1 MDERY
6 ELYYAAAEPDEPLD
20 LPENAGLP
28 GDGAEPIV
36 RRLREARAAYSAGLS
51 ADYGAEASA
60 GAAVE
65 IEVEVVDVS
74 SYSREQLEDAYV
86 SRAVPPAVRRQYGV
100 KRVFGTNKYAGS
112 RFGRGVPALVVLEGG
127 RPVDVFP
134 HEEEGRIVTIAD
146 YLRRL
151 EGSGGGAPAD
161 GAALIARMEAVR
173 AKFTGV
179 GMTATELIEE
189 GRRR

>member
-1 MDERY
+1 MGERY
-6 ELYYAAAEPDEPLD
+6 ELYYAAAEPDEALD

-28 GDGAEPIV
+28 GDGVEPIV
-36 RRLREARAAYSAGLS
+36 RRLREARAAYAAVG
-51 ADYGAEASA
+51 GAEAP
-60 GAAVE
+60 V
-65 IEVEVVDVS
+65 EVEVEIVDVS
-74 SYSREQLEDAYV
+74 SYSREQLEDVYV

-151 EGSGGGAPAD
+151 EGGGGAGAPAD
-161 GAALIARMEAVR
+161 GETLIARMAAVR
-173 AKFTGV
+173 AKFGGV